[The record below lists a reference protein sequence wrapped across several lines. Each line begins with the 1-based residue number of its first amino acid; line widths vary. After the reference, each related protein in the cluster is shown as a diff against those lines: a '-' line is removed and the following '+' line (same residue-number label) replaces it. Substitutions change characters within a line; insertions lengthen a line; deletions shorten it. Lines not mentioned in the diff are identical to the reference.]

1 MRLSK
6 SRAVAVASVLK
17 KDLGVDSNLI
27 SIDFKGEQNPL
38 NSGSTQSERAKN
50 RRVVIRVTKI

>member
-38 NSGSTQSERAKN
+38 NPGANQTDRAKN
-50 RRVVIRVTKI
+50 RRVVIRITKV